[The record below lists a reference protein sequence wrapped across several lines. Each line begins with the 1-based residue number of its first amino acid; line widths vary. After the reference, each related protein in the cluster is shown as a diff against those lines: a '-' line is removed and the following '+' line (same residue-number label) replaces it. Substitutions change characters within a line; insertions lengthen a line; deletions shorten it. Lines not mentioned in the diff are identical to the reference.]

1 MMKVICKENHWKI
14 NGTKLVLDTPEGQ
27 EAVEQ
32 MVKAIQ
38 ARVRLEIYEE
48 ICALDLTTRRKQI
61 VKNGLENSLLQVQDL
76 CAQIALGQR

>member
-1 MMKVICKENHWKI
+1 MKVICKENHWKI

-27 EAVEQ
+27 EAVEK

>member
-1 MMKVICKENHWKI
+1 MKVICKENHWKI

-27 EAVEQ
+27 EAVEK

-38 ARVRLEIYEE
+38 ARIRLEIYEE

>member
-1 MMKVICKENHWKI
+1 MKLICKENHWKI
-14 NGTKLVLDTPEGQ
+14 DGTKLILDTPEGQ
-27 EAVEQ
+27 DAVKK
-32 MVKAIQ
+32 MTIAIQ

-76 CAQIALGQR
+76 CAQIALGNK

>member
-1 MMKVICKENHWKI
+1 MKVICKENHWKI
-14 NGTKLVLDTPEGQ
+14 NGTKLVLDTPKGQ

>member
-27 EAVEQ
+27 EIVEQ

-38 ARVRLEIYEE
+38 ARVRLAIYEE

>member
-1 MMKVICKENHWKI
+1 MKVICKENHWKI

-27 EAVEQ
+27 EAVEK

-76 CAQIALGQR
+76 CAQIALGQK

>member
-1 MMKVICKENHWKI
+1 MKVICKENHWKVK
-14 NGTKLVLDTPEGQ
+14 GTKLMLDTPEGQ
-27 EAVEQ
+27 EIVEQ

-38 ARVRLEIYEE
+38 ARVRLAIYEE

>member
-1 MMKVICKENHWKI
+1 MKVICKENHWKI

-38 ARVRLEIYEE
+38 ARARLEIYEE

-76 CAQIALGQR
+76 FAQIELGQR

>member
-1 MMKVICKENHWKI
+1 MAKFMCKENHWKI
-14 NGTKLVLDTPEGQ
+14 DGTKLVLDTPEGQ

-38 ARVRLEIYEE
+38 ARVRLAIYEE

-76 CAQIALGQR
+76 CAKIALGQR